1 MENKVLTQEEI
12 QSLKAIQTNQS
23 NLVQTLGTIEY
34 RIQLL
39 ELDKQTLKSQLQKQ
53 VEEETKVAK
62 ELQEK
67 YLKTLTEK
75 EFKGY
80 EIAKSHLGLSF
91 QLEKSN
97 GYLEWKKKQTL

>member
-12 QSLKAIQTNQS
+12 QSLKSIQTNQS
-23 NLVQTLGTIEY
+23 NLVQALGTVEY

-67 YLKTLTEK
+67 Y
-75 EFKGY
+75 GDGN
-80 EIAKSHLGLSF
+80 ID
-91 QLEKSN
+91 LEKGEFIPVSWFWPFSR
-97 GYLEWKKKQTL
+97 YL

>member
-12 QSLKAIQTNQS
+12 QSLKTIQTNQS
-23 NLVQTLGTIEY
+23 NLVQSLGTVEY

-39 ELDKQTLKSQLQKQ
+39 ELDKQTLKIQLQKQ

-67 YLKTLTEK
+67 Y
-75 EFKGY
+75 GDGN
-80 EIAKSHLGLSF
+80 ID
-91 QLEKSN
+91 LEKGEFIPVS
-97 GYLEWKKKQTL
+97 